1 MMRNTSC
8 APSRGK
14 FTSAMYA
21 AGMFGSCELSL
32 GPGRDIRLPIT
43 DVVAPAEIAADSV
56 LRVRVTV
63 ESGGCR
69 RLEQLRVTRTASR
82 ATNALIP
89 VITIVALG
97 FDTGGPGISCTGD
110 IRHEVRQVSLDPPFT
125 DPFSIAALQPG
136 GPETVRVVRI
146 R

>member
-1 MMRNTSC
+1 MMRNTSF

-14 FTSAMYA
+14 FTSAIYA

-82 ATNALIP
+82 AT
-89 VITIVALG
+89 IVALG